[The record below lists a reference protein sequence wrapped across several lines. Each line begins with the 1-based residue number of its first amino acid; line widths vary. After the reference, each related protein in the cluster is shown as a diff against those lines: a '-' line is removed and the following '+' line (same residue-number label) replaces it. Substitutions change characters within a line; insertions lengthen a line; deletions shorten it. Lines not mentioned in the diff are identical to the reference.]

1 MMPNN
6 HSTKKLT
13 HSHLAGDASKSAFSL
28 DHPLTSSANKRSKTH
43 SESGKQAKAA
53 LDPNKHQ
60 KAKHHKAKHHKK
72 QKHVTR
78 FLSPAAGNGVQFA
91 DFADISSLTLNGSS
105 SKAGNVLR
113 LTPALKS
120 QAGSAFVKMPYSIDS
135 STSFNTHF
143 QFRLSGGD
151 GNNGA
156 DGMTFML
163 QNSGANALGTTG
175 GGEGY
180 STIAKS
186 LAIEF
191 DSFKS
196 GWDSAANQVSLLRN
210 GDVTTPLAVANT
222 PMDLNN
228 SGALNAWIDYN
239 GATDQLSVFL
249 GSSTTKPANALLTT
263 QVDLAAAV
271 GTQAFVGFSAGTGG
285 LTNLQDVENW
295 QFTTSTPAPI
305 PAPIPTPIPT
315 PTPTPTPISSSINFD
330 SFADISSLTL
340 NGNSSQAGNVLRLTP
355 ALKSQA
361 GSAFVK
367 TPYSVNSNTSF
378 NTHFQFRLSGG
389 DGNNGADGMTFMLQ
403 NSGANALGT
412 TGGGEGYS
420 TIAKSLAIEFDSF
433 KSGWDN
439 AANQVSLLKNGDV
452 TTPLAVAN
460 SPIDLNSSG
469 ALNAWIDYNGA
480 TDQLSV
486 FLGSSTTKPA
496 NALLTTQVDLAAAVG
511 TQAFVGFSAGT
522 GGLTNLQDIENWQ
535 FSTSTP
541 APPPPANVIQA
552 TNSSETITGMTGNDT
567 VSYANGS
574 DGIIADL
581 GSGFTSRIARIMP
594 LGDSITQ
601 GVTDR
606 TTDPN
611 RIGNGGY
618 RVVLSKKFASNG
630 LQADFVGTRSN
641 GTLKGDPAFTDIEHE
656 GHPGQTI
663 EYLTSNATDGGI
675 ASYVSVTH
683 PDVVLLMAGTN
694 DLGQKEPNGQFTSA
708 VQMRD
713 RLGLLIDK
721 TVQNLPNIK
730 ILVSTI
736 PPIQFDALNS
746 GDFPDPVELA
756 AQQAA
761 QVKRV
766 KDYNELLPG
775 LVAAE
780 KQAGKSVDF
789 VDMFSSG
796 VPGALDVKTD
806 ISARNID
813 TGVHPTAQGYDKIGN
828 FWFNSLNSTIGTA
841 QGTYKVDQ
849 DSLVNIK
856 NIIGSTFNDTIISG
870 SGSNVLTGNGG
881 TDTFFYRTPN
891 DGNDTITDFGTDDR
905 FQISAAG
912 FGGGLTAGVAL
923 SGAAASTGVF
933 VNGSSAI
940 SGNATFLYSG
950 GSLWFDAD
958 GTGAGSQV
966 KIADLSTQPSLSASQ
981 FTIVA

>member
-1 MMPNN
+1 MMPNQ
-6 HSTKKLT
+6 HSSIEKLT
-13 HSHLAGDASKSAFSL
+13 QSRLAGDASKSAFSL
-28 DHPLTSSANKRSKTH
+28 DHPLTSSANKPSKAH
-43 SESGKQAKAA
+43 SESGKQVKAA
-53 LDPNKHQ
+53 LDPIKHN

-72 QKHVTR
+72 QKPVTR
-78 FLSPAAGNGVQFA
+78 FLLSSAAGNGVQFA
-91 DFADISSLTLNGSS
+91 NFADTSSLKLNGSS

-113 LTPALKS
+113 LTPAQKG
-120 QAGSAFVKMPYSIDS
+120 QAGSAFVKTPYTIGSD
-135 STSFNTHF
+135 TSFNTRF

-163 QNSGANALGTTG
+163 QNSAAGVNALGTLG

-180 STIAKS
+180 STIGNS

-196 GWDSAANQVSLLRN
+196 GWDSRANQVSLLRN
-210 GDVTTPLAVANT
+210 GNVQTPLATANT

-228 SGALNAWIDYN
+228 SGALNAWIDYD

-249 GSSTTKPANALLTT
+249 ASGTTKPATALLKT
-263 QVDLAAAV
+263 QVDLAGTV
-271 GTQAFVGFSAGTGG
+271 GSQAFVGFSAGTGG

-295 QFTTSTPAPI
+295 Q
-305 PAPIPTPIPT
+305 
-315 PTPTPTPISSSINFD
+315 
-330 SFADISSLTL
+330 LT
-340 NGNSSQAGNVLRLTP
+340 
-355 ALKSQA
+355 
-361 GSAFVK
+361 
-367 TPYSVNSNTSF
+367 
-378 NTHFQFRLSGG
+378 
-389 DGNNGADGMTFMLQ
+389 
-403 NSGANALGT
+403 
-412 TGGGEGYS
+412 
-420 TIAKSLAIEFDSF
+420 
-433 KSGWDN
+433 
-439 AANQVSLLKNGDV
+439 
-452 TTPLAVAN
+452 
-460 SPIDLNSSG
+460 
-469 ALNAWIDYNGA
+469 
-480 TDQLSV
+480 
-486 FLGSSTTKPA
+486 
-496 NALLTTQVDLAAAVG
+496 
-511 TQAFVGFSAGT
+511 
-522 GGLTNLQDIENWQ
+522 
-535 FSTSTP
+535 TSTP
-541 APPPPANVIQA
+541 APPPPPVPPSNVILA
-552 TNSSETITGMTGNDT
+552 TNASETITGTTSNDT
-567 VSYANGS
+567 VSYANAS

-581 GSGFTSRIARIMP
+581 GSGFASRIARIMP

-641 GTLKGDPAFTDIEHE
+641 GTLKGDPAFTDIQHE

-663 EYLTSNATDGGI
+663 EYLISNTTDGGI
-675 ASYVSVTH
+675 ANYLSATH

-694 DLGQKEPNGQFTSA
+694 DLFQKEPNSQFTSA
-708 VQMRD
+708 AQMRD

-721 TVQNLPNIK
+721 AFQNSPNLQVI
-730 ILVSTI
+730 VSTI
-736 PPIQFDALNS
+736 PPVQFDTLTQSDLPAGS
-746 GDFPDPVELA
+746 TDLA
-756 AQQAA
+756 GQRAA

-775 LVAAE
+775 LVAAK
-780 KQAGKSVDF
+780 KQAGKSIDF
-789 VDMFSSG
+789 VDMFSSS
-796 VPGALDVKTD
+796 VPGALNVSSD
-806 ISARNID
+806 ISPKALD

-828 FWFNSLNSTIGTA
+828 FWFNALSSDIGTV

-849 DSLVNIK
+849 DTLVSIENL
-856 NIIGSTFNDTIISG
+856 IGSGFNDTIISG

-881 TDTFFYRTPN
+881 TDTFFYRTSG

-905 FQISAAG
+905 FQISASG
-912 FGGGLTAGVAL
+912 FGGGLAAGVAL
-923 SGAAASTGVF
+923 SGTAASTGVF

-958 GTGAGSQV
+958 GTGAGGQV
-966 KIADLSTQPSLSASQ
+966 KIADLSTQPASLSASQ